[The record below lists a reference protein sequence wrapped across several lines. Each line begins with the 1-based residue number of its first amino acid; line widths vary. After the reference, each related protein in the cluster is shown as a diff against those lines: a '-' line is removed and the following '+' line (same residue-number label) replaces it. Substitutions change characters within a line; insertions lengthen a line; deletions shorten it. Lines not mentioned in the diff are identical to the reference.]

1 MYVCAFPWGGE
12 GGALK
17 WGLARK
23 IDILSDYGECFFS
36 TFCAVR
42 SCFIMLA
49 ANFEIFFFFFGRL
62 VKLAH
67 VHCL

>member
-1 MYVCAFPWGGE
+1 MCAFPWGGGG

-23 IDILSDYGECFFS
+23 IDILSDYGECVFS
-36 TFCAVR
+36 AFCAVR

-49 ANFEIFFFFFGRL
+49 ANFQIFFIFFIFG
-62 VKLAH
+62 
-67 VHCL
+67 